1 MCMDEYRQH
10 CTVQNLRAIPGKTW
24 WGLIGISLLSGALA
38 PALYYP
44 RNVFFGNAFRTIASL
59 ELPPLTANLEE
70 KLDPNS
76 RNDTY
81 NNS

>member
-1 MCMDEYRQH
+1 
-10 CTVQNLRAIPGKTW
+10 
-24 WGLIGISLLSGALA
+24 LA
-38 PALYYP
+38 TYQLQITHSP
-44 RNVFFGNAFRTIASL
+44 RNVFFGNAFRTIVSL